1 MSFSEANIF
10 DCLVQVALFDLL
22 KKFDGETV
30 TEVVRPKLA
39 RMRYRVTKSPPY
51 LMFHMVRFKKN
62 NFFKEKN
69 PTLGKPVLT
78 ICDIKR
84 FTKFRNAFV
93 HL

>member
-1 MSFSEANIF
+1 MG
-10 DCLVQVALFDLL
+10 QVALFDLL

-39 RMRYRVTKSPPY
+39 RMRYRVTKSPQY

-69 PTLGKPVLT
+69 PTLGEFLWILVPLMFYNDLYWLVNV
-78 ICDIKR
+78 
-84 FTKFRNAFV
+84 TKF
-93 HL
+93 LSMPQLTSQ

>member
-1 MSFSEANIF
+1 M
-10 DCLVQVALFDLL
+10 
-22 KKFDGETV
+22 

-69 PTLGKPVLT
+69 PTLGEFIWILVTLMFYNDLD
-78 ICDIKR
+78 CLVNV
-84 FTKFRNAFV
+84 TKFLSMPQLTSR
-93 HL
+93 